1 MNLMGIVQPAIA
13 VVNAYVGATMKV
25 STGYTINADFT
36 RTPTYSTIT
45 GQVQCQPLTYKD
57 LLQLDGINL
66 GGEARR
72 IYFYGDMLGIV
83 GAKQKGG
90 DIVTLTDGPNVGNWL
105 IVHVLETW
113 PDWSAC
119 ACVLQ
124 KST

>member
-1 MNLMGIVQPAIA
+1 MNLMGIVQSAIT
-13 VVNAYVGATMKV
+13 VVNPYVSAQMNV
-25 STGYTINADFT
+25 STGYTTNPDFT
-36 RTPTYSTIT
+36 RTPSYSVVT
-45 GQVQCQPLTYKD
+45 GQVQVQALTYRD